1 MNKPFNELSTLTVGQ
16 RAKGKWCEDHN
27 TIDVVCEIVK
37 INLKKQT
44 LTLKVIA
51 SLDENGDTVEISN
64 ADENGFLV
72 YNYFEEKDDD
82 SYYGRALAFA

>member
-16 RAKGKWCEDHN
+16 RAKGHN
-27 TIDVVCEIVK
+27 TIDVACEIVK

-51 SLDENGDTVEISN
+51 ALDNNGDTVEIGN
-64 ADENGFLV
+64 ADENGLLM

-82 SYYGRALAFA
+82 SYYGRALTFV